1 MKAMVL
7 CAGFGTRLRPLTD
20 RVPKPL
26 VPLCGIPLLRY
37 NFALLHNAG
46 VREVVVNTHHLAA
59 EMEKGALEVGQQVGL
74 LVTISR
80 EVRSEEHTSELQSQ
94 SNLVCRL
101 LLEKKKKKIHMKH
114 VPSSSQYNN
123 PPQKQSSQLSQATT
137 LTRCDLAISRLATK
151 IYNTDNGRCT

>member
-46 VREVVVNTHHLAA
+46 VRCHIQLPRAA
-59 EMEKGALEVGQQVGL
+59 DQCLRVFQAAQQSGIVGASPLG
-74 LVTISR
+74 I
-80 EVRSEEHTSELQSQ
+80 
-94 SNLVCRL
+94 
-101 LLEKKKKKIHMKH
+101 
-114 VPSSSQYNN
+114 
-123 PPQKQSSQLSQATT
+123 
-137 LTRCDLAISRLATK
+137 
-151 IYNTDNGRCT
+151 